1 MTTLISENL
10 ANDSYAPVS
19 AGAIT
24 PATAAANELTREL
37 KLRVTNQ
44 LISLGDERD
53 LKDAG
58 KIRGTLALWAPD
70 RRDKRS
76 PAGSIARKILVDAW
90 QEARLPD
97 PIFDRIRPIEY
108 PWSESARDLFF
119 AGKTKSAIT
128 LEHVKP
134 ASYLLKEVL
143 FPAAEDPNVTDEM
156 FLDLLNAEH
165 SRLSFTIVSK
175 LEDDMINHAG
185 FRDKHVESEDDW
197 ARYTLSGI
205 DTSTFMALVD
215 DERFDKDTMLKTW
228 AGRRRVVAPLTLV

>member
-1 MTTLISENL
+1 MTTETFDPAIDEINLSAQEN
-10 ANDSYAPVS
+10 AF
-19 AGAIT
+19 T
-24 PATAAANELTREL
+24 PATAAPNELTREL

-44 LISLGDERD
+44 LISLGEERD

-70 RRDKRS
+70 RNDKRS
-76 PAGSIARKILVDAW
+76 PALSIARKILVDAW

-119 AGKTKSAIT
+119 AGKTKGAIT

-134 ASYLLKEVL
+134 ASYLLKNVL

-175 LEDDMINHAG
+175 LEDDMINKAG
-185 FRDKHVESEDDW
+185 FRDRHVEDVDDW

-205 DTSTFMALVD
+205 DVSTFKALSD
-215 DERFDKDTMLKTW
+215 DERFDKDTMLKVW
-228 AGRRRVVAPLTLV
+228 AGRRKVIMPVAVI